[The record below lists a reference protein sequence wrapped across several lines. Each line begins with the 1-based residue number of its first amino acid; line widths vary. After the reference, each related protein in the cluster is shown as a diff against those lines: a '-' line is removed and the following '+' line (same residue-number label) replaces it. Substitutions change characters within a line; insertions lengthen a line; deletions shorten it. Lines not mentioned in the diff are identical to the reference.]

1 MRLSITSLPGP
12 VIPRWRSDAHLRPP
26 RWPRSRLS
34 LTCHPGAPSCT
45 STACR
50 ARWLGTRIAP
60 IRGRAQG
67 QGELRPDPAQG
78 ITRPHWL
85 HPAGVDLS
93 RWPHDDLAP
102 PRQVGRTKRPDAI
115 ERPRVRFALPLPLT
129 TPARG
134 GDTQSLRRWAARR
147 GQAGP
152 CLSSDRQRHERSL
165 SPRGCCPRGVFVLAF
180 GGSREG
186 GAGSS
191 VEARATCCK

>member
-1 MRLSITSLPGP
+1 MRLSITSPGRL
-12 VIPRWRSDAHLRPP
+12 VIPGWRSDAHLRPV

-34 LTCHPGAPSCT
+34 LTSSLGAPSCT

-50 ARWLGTRIAP
+50 ARWLGSRTAP

-67 QGELRPDPAQG
+67 QGEPRPDPAQG
-78 ITRPHWL
+78 ITRPNWL

-93 RWPHDDLAP
+93 RWPNDALAP
-102 PRQVGRTKRPDAI
+102 PRQVARAKHLDAI
-115 ERPRVRFALPLPLT
+115 ERPRVSFALPLPFT

-134 GDTQSLRRWAARR
+134 GETQCLRLWAARR

-165 SPRGCCPRGVFVLAF
+165 SPAGCCPQGGLIFVFW
-180 GGSREG
+180 GGLG
-186 GAGSS
+186 GG
-191 VEARATCCK
+191 EKG